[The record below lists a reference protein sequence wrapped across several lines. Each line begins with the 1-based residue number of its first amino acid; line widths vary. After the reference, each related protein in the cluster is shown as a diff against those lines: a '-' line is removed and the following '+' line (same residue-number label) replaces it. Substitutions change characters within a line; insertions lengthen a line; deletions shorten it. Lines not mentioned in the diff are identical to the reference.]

1 MTGGRRRWVAWCVA
15 AGVATWLA
23 RPGAA
28 AEGPSPAA
36 QGAAAQ
42 AFKLRLDGKSKA
54 AEHVKALEK
63 LDPIQAARGKSLLLK
78 TRAEKIALWEAVA
91 AKHPDGAAAHA
102 ELGLHYLWDYKG
114 DPAAQHVD
122 KALKLD
128 PSRTDVLL
136 RVALAHSVAKRWAP
150 AEAALRRY
158 LAAAPA
164 QPGPLRAYAQ
174 FCLAQVLRRSGRGA
188 DAEAAIRKA
197 REIDPDCWTTLRPPP
212 GELFTAP

>member
-1 MTGGRRRWVAWCVA
+1 MARSSTISSCAAPRLGSSGRSCR
-15 AGVATWLA
+15 
-23 RPGAA
+23 
-28 AEGPSPAA
+28 
-36 QGAAAQ
+36 
-42 AFKLRLDGKSKA
+42 KKSKA
-54 AEHVKALEK
+54 AAHVKALEK